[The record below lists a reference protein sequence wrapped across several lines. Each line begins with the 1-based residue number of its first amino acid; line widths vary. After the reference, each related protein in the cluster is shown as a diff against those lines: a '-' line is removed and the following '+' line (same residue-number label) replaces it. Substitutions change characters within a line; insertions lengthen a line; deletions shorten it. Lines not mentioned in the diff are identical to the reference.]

1 MDSAAFF
8 LHPHSPYTA
17 PAVDA
22 LNTTHVMDSP
32 ILRPWW
38 RKPRWIQAAIAVAAL
53 VLIAVAA
60 AMFLGNA
67 ERSLRIE
74 AEKITI
80 AEVTRGAFHDFIPLR
95 ASVVALDTIYLD
107 ALEGGRVERV
117 LAQPGDLVTA
127 GQPLVELSNTQLELD
142 VLDREGRLIESLT
155 QLQTYETNLEQIRIT
170 NQKALAQIEYDI
182 VRLERILNRRKQ
194 LASRGLESV
203 ESREALEDE
212 LAHQKKL
219 QPMQDETNRKQEELR
234 VRQLPQIHAQM
245 EKLQRDLQITHG
257 KLANLRVVAPAA
269 GRLTSM
275 ELKVGENRNRGER
288 FAEITAET
296 GYKLTAAV
304 DEYYLGR
311 VRNGQT
317 ADVDADGKRWQLTVT
332 RIYPQVKNGTFN
344 VDLLFAGA
352 APDGLLPGRALQGK
366 LSLGEDRE
374 AVLLPAGAFLEQT
387 GGDWIFVLN
396 GNGDSAQRRTIKVGR
411 RNTEQVEV
419 LANLAPGDRVIVS
432 DYSTFERIERIDI
445 TN

>member
-1 MDSAAFF
+1 
-8 LHPHSPYTA
+8 
-17 PAVDA
+17 VDA

-38 RKPRWIQAAIAVAAL
+38 RKPQWIRTGIAVGAL
-53 VLIAVAA
+53 VLIAVGA
-60 AMFLGNA
+60 AMFMGNA
-67 ERSLRIE
+67 ERSLRVN
-74 AEKITI
+74 AEQITI
-80 AEVTRGAFHDFIPLR
+80 AEVTRGVFNDFIPLR

-107 ALEGGRVERV
+107 AIEGGRVERV
-117 LAQPGDLVTA
+117 LAQPGDMVAA

-182 VRLERILNRRKQ
+182 VRLERALNRRKQ
-194 LASRGLESV
+194 LASRGLESA
-203 ESREALEDE
+203 ESRESLEDE

-219 QPMQDETNRKQEELR
+219 HPMQDETNRKQEELR
-234 VRQLPQIHAQM
+234 QRQLPQIHAQM

-257 KLANLRVVAPAA
+257 KLANLRVVAPVA

-275 ELKVGENRNRGER
+275 DLKVGENRNRGER
-288 FAEITAET
+288 LAEITPET
-296 GYKLTAAV
+296 GYKLAAAV

-317 ADVDADGKRWQLTVT
+317 AEVDIDGKRWQLTVG
-332 RIYPQVKNGTFN
+332 RIYPQVKNGTFD
-344 VDLLFAGA
+344 VDLLFAGS
-352 APDGLLPGRALQGK
+352 APEGLLPGRALQGK

-374 AVLLPAGAFLEQT
+374 ALLLPAGAFLDET
-387 GGDWIFVLN
+387 GGDWIFVL
-396 GNGDSAQRRTIKVGR
+396 GADAASAHRRTVKLGR
-411 RNTEQVEV
+411 RNPEQVEV

-432 DYSTFERIERIDI
+432 DYSTFGRIERVDI

>member
-1 MDSAAFF
+1 
-8 LHPHSPYTA
+8 
-17 PAVDA
+17 
-22 LNTTHVMDSP
+22 MDSP
-32 ILRPWW
+32 IHRPWW
-38 RKPRWIQAAIAVAAL
+38 HRPRWVQAGIALGAL
-53 VLIAVAA
+53 ILIAACA
-60 AMFLGNA
+60 AMFLGQA
-67 ERSLRIE
+67 KRTLRIE
-74 AEKITI
+74 GEKITI
-80 AEVTRGAFHDFIPLR
+80 AEVTRGPFHDFIPLR
-95 ASVVALDTIYLD
+95 ASVVALDTVYLD

-182 VRLERILNRRKQ
+182 VRLERALARRKQ
-194 LASRGLESV
+194 LASRGLESA

-234 VRQLPQIHAQM
+234 QRQLPQIHAQM

-257 KLANLRVVAPAA
+257 KLSNLRVVAPAS

-275 ELKVGENRNRGER
+275 DLKVGQNRNRGER
-288 FAEITAET
+288 FAEITPET
-296 GYKLTAAV
+296 GYKLTAGI

-317 ADVDADGKRWQLTVT
+317 ADVDIDGKRWQLSVA
-332 RIYPQVKNGTFN
+332 RIYPQVKDGSFS
-344 VDLLFAGA
+344 VDLLFSEA
-352 APDGLLPGRALQGK
+352 APAGLLPGQALQGK

-374 AVLLPAGAFLEQT
+374 AVLLPAGAFLEHT
-387 GGDWIFVLN
+387 GGDWIFVVDAD
-396 GNGDSAQRRTIKVGR
+396 GNSAHRRTIKVGR

-419 LANLAPGDRVIVS
+419 LGNLSPGDRVIVS
-432 DYSTFERIERIDI
+432 DYSTFGRIERIDI

>member
-1 MDSAAFF
+1 
-8 LHPHSPYTA
+8 
-17 PAVDA
+17 
-22 LNTTHVMDSP
+22 MDSP

-38 RKPRWIQAAIAVAAL
+38 RRPKWVRAGIAAGAIM
-53 VLIAVAA
+53 LIAAA
-60 AMFLGNA
+60 ATMFLGKA

-74 AEKITI
+74 GEKITI
-80 AEVTRGAFHDFIPLR
+80 AEVKRGAFHDFIPLR

-117 LAQPGDLVTA
+117 LAQPGDIVTA

-182 VRLERILNRRKQ
+182 VRLERSLSRRKQ
-194 LASRGLESV
+194 LASRGLESA

-234 VRQLPQIHAQM
+234 QRQLPQIHAQM

-257 KLANLRVVAPAA
+257 KLANLRVVAPAT
-269 GRLTSM
+269 GRLTAM
-275 ELKVGENRNRGER
+275 DLKVGQNRNRGER
-288 FAEITAET
+288 FAEITPET

-317 ADVDADGKRWQLTVT
+317 ADVDIDGKRWRLSVA
-332 RIYPQVKNGTFN
+332 RIYPQVKDGSFA
-344 VDLLFAGA
+344 VDLQFSGR
-352 APDGLLPGRALQGK
+352 APEGLLPGQALQGK

-374 AVLLPAGAFLEQT
+374 AVLLPAGAFLERT
-387 GGDWIFVLN
+387 GGDWIFLLDKDGRV
-396 GNGDSAQRRTIKVGR
+396 AHRRTIKVGR
-411 RNTEQVEV
+411 RSPEQVEV
-419 LANLAPGDRVIVS
+419 LGNLSPGDRVIVS